1 MNQPAPA
8 WRRRRWV
15 NSLIAL
21 ALALLVAA
29 LALTGGSVQR
39 AAADNGCSTDEA
51 VACIPL
57 PPESGPT
64 NPCSAQSDPT
74 CAQPAPAAQSAPGVA
89 VAVPIGGAACP
100 VYPDPYGP
108 PIPSYC
114 CSPGPV
120 AGGIAVPNTSAVPV
134 PPASCCASPIA
145 GSAVAAAPSV
155 PVPPPY
161 FCPPFR
167 GVYATINGGNAADV
181 HALRTLTTDGL
192 SRYWS
197 QGALGSIQGQVAD
210 LQARGVYATP
220 RLYSIAVQ
228 DASFGPGGTA
238 VVHTMEHWL
247 YQERSLYDGSLQL
260 SQDEWVANE
269 YDLSLARN
277 AWYITYN
284 NATLVNGP
292 FGQ

>member
-1 MNQPAPA
+1 MNQPLPS
-8 WRRRRWV
+8 WRRHWG
-15 NSLIAL
+15 NPLAAL
-21 ALALLVAA
+21 ALAIVIMG
-29 LALTGGSVQR
+29 LALTGGQAQR
-39 AAADNGCSTDEA
+39 ASADGTCSTSEA

-57 PPESGPT
+57 PPDSGPT
-64 NPCSAQSDPT
+64 NPCTNQSDPT
-74 CAQPAPAAQSAPGVA
+74 CAQSAPAAQSAPSVG
-89 VAVPIGGAACP
+89 VAVPIASPPCP

-108 PIPSYC
+108 PIPANC
-114 CSPGPV
+114 CMPGPAV
-120 AGGIAVPNTSAVPV
+120 GGIAVPNTPAVPV
-134 PPASCCASPIA
+134 PPGSCCVSPIEA
-145 GSAVAAAPSV
+145 APVAATPSV
-155 PVPPPY
+155 PVPAPY

-167 GVYATINGGNAADV
+167 GIYATINGGNAADV

-192 SRYWS
+192 SQYWR
-197 QGALGSIQGQVAD
+197 QGALDSIDGQVAD
-210 LQARGVYATP
+210 LEARGVYATP

-247 YQERSLYDGSLQL
+247 YQERSLYDGSLQV

-269 YDLSLARN
+269 YDLTLLGN

-292 FGQ
+292 TP